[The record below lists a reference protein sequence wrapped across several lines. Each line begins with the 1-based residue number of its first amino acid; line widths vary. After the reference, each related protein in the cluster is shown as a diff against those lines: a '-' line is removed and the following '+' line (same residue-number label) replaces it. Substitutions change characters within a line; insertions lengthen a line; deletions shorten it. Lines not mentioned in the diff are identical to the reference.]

1 MAPAR
6 EAEKAGGMVISC
18 IGPLGLFLLWH
29 NGCNPKLAVIH
40 TNRKVHGGVRI
51 DVHQVGA
58 DYWMGI
64 LLCRQSSDGRRGG
77 LPEARCEEGRR
88 LRLSKIVLKYHLV
101 IRNPVFVQLVE
112 GYEVI
117 KRIAILVLQ
126 GCSHR
131 VNKLDLWCIVLADC

>member
-1 MAPAR
+1 MRAKS
-6 EAEKAGGMVISC
+6 AEGMGIRSISS
-18 IGPLGLFLLWH
+18 LGLFLLWH

-40 TNRKVHGGVRI
+40 KNRKVHSGVRI

-77 LPEARCEEGRR
+77 LPEARCEGGRR

-131 VNKLDLWCIVLADC
+131 VNKLNLLSIVLAGC

>member
-1 MAPAR
+1 MCDRSAA
-6 EAEKAGGMVISC
+6 GMVISR

-29 NGCNPKLAVIH
+29 NGCNPKLAVTH
-40 TNRKVHGGVRI
+40 TNRKVHSGVRN

-58 DYWMGI
+58 NYWMGI

-77 LPEARCEEGRR
+77 LPEARSEGWRR

-131 VNKLDLWCIVLADC
+131 VNKLDLLCIVLADC